1 MTYFWTFF
9 WTFLLTHMMAYVVS
23 SMNGVPYEF
32 MTATI
37 ISVIVTVLLFILG
50 TIIPKPQPA
59 EHH

>member
-1 MTYFWTFF
+1 MSYIWTFI
-9 WTFLLTHMMAYVVS
+9 WAFLLINMATYVVS

-37 ISVIVTVLLFILG
+37 ISVVTTVAIFAIG
-50 TIIPKPQPA
+50 AVIPKPQV